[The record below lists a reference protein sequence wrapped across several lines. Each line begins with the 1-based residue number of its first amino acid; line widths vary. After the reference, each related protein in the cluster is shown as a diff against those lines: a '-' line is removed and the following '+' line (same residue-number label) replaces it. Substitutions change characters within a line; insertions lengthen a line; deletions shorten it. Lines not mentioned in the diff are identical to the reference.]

1 MNSGTSAVRWRL
13 VPSKSDKRLSRIAAI
28 CVPMIPYGLTDLL
41 PAITREP
48 DECPRCDTTLQ
59 LNNGLCLLCLLQ
71 AGLTEDGDSRTES
84 LDTLL
89 SEIG

>member
-1 MNSGTSAVRWRL
+1 
-13 VPSKSDKRLSRIAAI
+13 
-28 CVPMIPYGLTDLL
+28 MIRYAFTDLL

-48 DECPRCDTTLQ
+48 DECPRCNTALR

-71 AGLTEDGDSRTES
+71 AGLTEDEDTRSGS

-89 SEIG
+89 SEIA